1 MIDSRG
7 SRVTAI
13 LFVVAVLFVVACS
26 GARPT
31 STPDPEGAAGPMPA
45 TTGQASEAPTPTFTP
60 ETSVSF
66 SPTRVPDTPTPT
78 FAAPDSIHDQP
89 TATSGSAD
97 TASPSS
103 QPTATTEPPPPP
115 DAPQPTPIIIVQIPD
130 IAGVVET
137 VRPAVV
143 SVVAEVEVR
152 DVFGRVSRQPQ
163 NGSGVIFDPRGYVL
177 TNNHVVEGAEAVTIT
192 LDDGRQ
198 IEAEIVGTDDPTDLA
213 VLKIG
218 GEGLTAV
225 PLADPSAVRVG
236 DLVIAIGNA
245 LALPGGPTVTFGVV
259 SALDRAFAVRADL
272 QLYGLI
278 QTDASINPGNSGG
291 PLLNL
296 DGEVVG
302 INTAVARG
310 DFSGREVEG
319 IGFAVGMDTAIPV
332 ARQIMEQ
339 GTVQW
344 PWLGLWLADLDA
356 PTAAELGLSAR
367 SGVAVSQIVRDG
379 PAWKGGV
386 RGGDVILSFGG
397 EKVSSVRELIV
408 ILRLRHRVGEKVP
421 ATVFRDDEDLALEI
435 ELGERPNQ

>member
-1 MIDSRG
+1 M
-7 SRVTAI
+7 
-13 LFVVAVLFVVACS
+13 
-26 GARPT
+26 
-31 STPDPEGAAGPMPA
+31 
-45 TTGQASEAPTPTFTP
+45 
-60 ETSVSF
+60 
-66 SPTRVPDTPTPT
+66 
-78 FAAPDSIHDQP
+78 
-89 TATSGSAD
+89 
-97 TASPSS
+97 
-103 QPTATTEPPPPP
+103 
-115 DAPQPTPIIIVQIPD
+115 
-130 IAGVVET
+130 
-137 VRPAVV
+137 RPAVV

-198 IEAEIVGTDDPTDLA
+198 IEAEIVGTDDLTDLA

-356 PTAAELGLSAR
+356 PTAAELGLPAR

-386 RGGDVILSFGG
+386 RGEDVILSFGG

-421 ATVFRDDEDLALEI
+421 ATVFRDDEELALEI